1 MAEDEEYSK
10 EMIEGIR
17 LEAVDNILKYQDQT
31 KKWRDK
37 SIVRK
42 DIKEGDLVLRRKAN
56 AATAGKLQP
65 KWERPY
71 SATTASRLG
80 SFFLTDNEGKTTLHM
95 WNISNLRRFYI

>member
-1 MAEDEEYSK
+1 MTEDEEYSK
-10 EMIEGIR
+10 ETIKGIR

-56 AATAGKLQP
+56 AATAGKLLP
-65 KWERPY
+65 KWEGSY
-71 SATTASRLG
+71 TTIATGIPG
-80 SFFLTDNEGKTTLHM
+80 SFFLTDDEGKTTLHT